1 MTNLEKF
8 NNAFCDALNVEV
20 SELEGLKY
28 KGVPNWDSVGHM
40 MLVSNL
46 SQVFSI
52 EMSFEDV
59 ASLQSYEEAKKII
72 SSLRSEL
79 RCDELVK
86 VLRKAQKY
94 TVGLFEQTEK
104 KLKDAHALEL
114 LSCGVYVLEER
125 FYDHDSGILLEG
137 KPMDL
142 LMF

>member
-72 SSLRSEL
+72 RKYGVEL
-79 RCDELVK
+79 
-86 VLRKAQKY
+86 
-94 TVGLFEQTEK
+94 
-104 KLKDAHALEL
+104 
-114 LSCGVYVLEER
+114 
-125 FYDHDSGILLEG
+125 
-137 KPMDL
+137 
-142 LMF
+142 